1 MYSEIKPNTAEKQ
14 ELARRKLVQT
24 LKDNPKLSMNACWD
38 KVKKENPQLFGEL
51 QAADWM
57 EENRAEEQEKGETHG
72 SFKPSNPG
80 QYQFSLAPTQVESA
94 REEAILCV
102 GGFFNPL

>member
-1 MYSEIKPNTAEKQ
+1 MYSEIKPGTPEKQ

-24 LKDNPKLSMNACWD
+24 LKDNPKLSMNGCWD
-38 KVKKENPQLFGEL
+38 KVKKENPQLFGDLE
-51 QAADWM
+51 AADWM
-57 EENRAEEQEKGETHG
+57 EEQERGETHG

-80 QYQFSLAPTQVESA
+80 QYQFSLEPTHVESA